1 MTAIVELLKIM
12 ITVVVFFSVV
22 ILFQLLLFW
31 LLGLLLGAT

>member
-22 ILFQLLLFW
+22 ILCPILLF
-31 LLGLLLGAT
+31 

>member
-22 ILFQLLLFW
+22 IVFPLFLFW
-31 LLGLLLGAT
+31 LLGIFIGA

>member
-22 ILFQLLLFW
+22 ILFPLLLFW
-31 LLGLLLGAT
+31 LLGMLLGAT

>member
-22 ILFQLLLFW
+22 ILCPILLFW